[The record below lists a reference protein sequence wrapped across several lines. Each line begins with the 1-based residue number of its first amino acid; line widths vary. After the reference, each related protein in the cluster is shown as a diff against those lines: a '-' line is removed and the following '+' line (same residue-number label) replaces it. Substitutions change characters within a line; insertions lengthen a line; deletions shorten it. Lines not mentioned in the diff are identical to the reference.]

1 VRSESESSDRR
12 LRVVTF
18 ATIFPNVSD
27 PSHGIF
33 VYQRAKHLAMR
44 PGVEVIAIVPIPY
57 FPRWLKT
64 NRWRKY
70 QDIPN
75 LETLENM
82 EVHHPRYFHLPKIW
96 MPFHGLSMFLGCAST
111 VRRLHKLRR
120 IDVIDSHFVYPEGF
134 AATLLGKLVQVCVM
148 VSARG
153 TDINV
158 YPSLKLIRPMIRW
171 TLTKANGI
179 IAVSKALKQKM
190 VELGIAEDK
199 IQVIPNGVDATRFQ
213 PEGKE
218 EARLHL
224 SLRATDRTIVSVGAL
239 IPGKGHDLV
248 IRATA
253 GLLSEFAGI
262 KLFILGDGPI
272 RQELEDLVRHLKLTE
287 NVQIVGKRPN
297 EELRHW
303 FSAADASCLASA
315 REGWPNVVTESLAC
329 GTPVVATRVGG
340 IPEILCSEELGILV
354 ERSVEGIRAGVR
366 DALLK
371 NWNRGEIANR
381 TRQRTWDVVANEIE
395 EVMLALQS
403 DTDRKD

>member
-1 VRSESESSDRR
+1 VRSESESSDGR

-18 ATIFPNVSD
+18 ATIFPNAND

-33 VYQRAKHLAMR
+33 VYQRAKHLAKR
-44 PGVEVIAIVPIPY
+44 PGVEVVAIVPIPY
-57 FPRWLKT
+57 FPRWLRT
-64 NRWRKY
+64 NRWKKY

-75 LETLENM
+75 IEILEGM

-111 VRRLHKLRR
+111 VRKLHERRR

-134 AATLLGKLVQVCVM
+134 AAVLLGKLVQVCVM

-171 TLTKANGI
+171 TLTKANRI

-190 VELGIAEDK
+190 VELGIAENK

-213 PEGKE
+213 PEDKE

-224 SLRATDRTIVSVGAL
+224 SLAPADRIIVSVGAL

-253 GLLSEFAGI
+253 GLVSEFAGI

-272 RQELEDLVRHLKLTE
+272 RQELEGLVRELNLTE
-287 NVQIVGKRPN
+287 RVQIVGKRPN

-340 IPEILCSEELGILV
+340 IPEILCSEALGILV
-354 ERSVEGIRAGVR
+354 ERSVEGVRDGIR

-381 TRQRTWDVVANEIE
+381 TRQRTWDVVASEIE
-395 EVMLALQS
+395 GVMLARQS
-403 DTDRKD
+403 TTNGKL